1 MSQQFKHK
9 AIATSVVS
17 ALSLVGGAVAMAN
30 GFAASTNALYTG
42 QTAATV
48 SADSTGFI
56 PAYFT
61 ITEQA
66 NTLGGSNLSTA
77 GYITLKLNNA
87 RFENGAA
94 GYSEGGATFYTNAT
108 GTSSIGRLGASGA
121 SYAPLL
127 RANNEIFV
135 GDTTNGAKLFSV
147 GASTLNMALAD
158 VLQPTLTGTVGR
170 LYYDAATQT
179 RTVILA
185 VAPTPQLEEALGVAL
200 TSVAPLSTTT
210 AADVTIT
217 VADGFNGNNG
227 VGVTGSSLTIA
238 KLTTAKTA
246 VKAATTVPTVTAKS
260 SSAQVQAG
268 TEVTGVTGAAYAGL
282 STGTVELELDSG
294 AKWFPGL
301 STTLTG
307 TSTGSAGWLSVSNV
321 SISKIE
327 GVGTSKIVL
336 TLGDTGGGAAFHST
350 SRIEVISN
358 YAALDTSAVNGGTTV
373 KLSLK
378 STGSLASINTQ
389 VSLASTVDSGVT
401 AKLVDAT
408 GKDVTTPQAVFAGR
422 KGVTLDNFVQL
433 TEKAAQS
440 VKPGILFSVSLDK
453 GALFNAGSTLSF
465 GNDSE
470 GNVPAPAA
478 VTVTTA
484 VASVNAS
491 TQSTDSKT
499 VSVGS
504 FSVGTSS
511 SKVTLDLSNAV
522 AGDLSITV
530 AGNELPSNT
539 VKVAEI
545 KAATQSSVTGNLPNV
560 SPSSAPVALPEIV
573 IAETAKG
580 ALDTSGTV
588 DNLAIQLPVGV
599 TFDRA
604 AAPTV
609 KVYNAAGAEVT
620 TANLI
625 TAPAT
630 THFGNDDRDYR
641 IELGAGWSTAAAN
654 GPLTIKVTG
663 LKVKASS
670 SASKGAFSVTIGGTD
685 EALTSVAD
693 SKPVS
698 ATGAKAY
705 KQTIA
710 VATVIGDDPIYVDP
724 VIADQTQAT
733 LTGKVIVGAKHQG
746 ADGAVYVAVIL
757 NGSVFFVNSAGALE
771 LYNPAALPSA
781 YYTGK
786 LSEHQINFVTTPID
800 LTPFKGAQL
809 LFGYGIGVSPLSE
822 PFKHMLDNANYRV
835 VYTVK

>member
-30 GFAASTNALYTG
+30 GFAASTNALHTG

-87 RFENGAA
+87 RFENGTG
-94 GYSEGGATFYTNAT
+94 GYSEGGATFSAI
-108 GTSSIGRLGASGA
+108 GSIGRLGASGA

-170 LYYDAATQT
+170 LYYDAATHT
-179 RTVILA
+179 RSVILA
-185 VAPTPQLEEALGVAL
+185 VAPTPQLEEALGVAM

-217 VADGFNGNNG
+217 VADGFSGNNG

-246 VKAATTVPTVTAKS
+246 VKAATTIPTVTAKS

-301 STTLTG
+301 STTLSG
-307 TSTGSAGWLSVSNV
+307 TTTGSAGWLSVSNV

-408 GKDVTTPQAVFAGR
+408 GKDVTTAQAVFAGR

-440 VKPGILFSVSLDK
+440 IKPGILFSVSLDK

-499 VSVGS
+499 VSIGS
-504 FSVGTSS
+504 FTVGTSS

-522 AGDLSITV
+522 AGDLSVTV

-545 KAATQSSVTGNLPNV
+545 KAATQSSVTGSLPNV
-560 SPSSAPVALPEIV
+560 SPGVGAVALPEIV

-588 DNLAIQLPVGV
+588 DNLAIQLPIGLS
-599 TFDRA
+599 FDRV

-609 KVYNAAGAEVT
+609 KVYNSAGAEVT

-625 TAPAT
+625 TTPAN

-663 LKVKASS
+663 LKVKAST
-670 SASKGAFSVTIGGTD
+670 SATTGAFSVTIGGTD

-705 KQTIA
+705 KQSIA
-710 VATVIGDDPIYVDP
+710 VGTVLTDSTPIYVDP
-724 VIADQTQAT
+724 VITDQTQAT
-733 LTGKVIVGAKHQG
+733 LTGKVIVAGKDQQR
-746 ADGAVYVAVIL
+746 DGAVYVAVIL
-757 NGSVFFVNSAGALE
+757 SGSVFFVNSAGALE
-771 LYNPAALPSA
+771 LYNPAVIPSA
-781 YYTGK
+781 YYTGR

-800 LTPFKGAQL
+800 LTPFKGGQL